1 MTLRLDVSFEFFPPA
16 AGPAEAGFW
25 TALDRLAPLE
35 PGFIS
40 LTYGAGGTTRE
51 RNDNILRTLLARG
64 CALPAG
70 HLTCVGASRAETD
83 TVAREWAAA
92 GLRRVVALRG
102 DMPGLNVPYAPHPDG
117 YRNAAE
123 MVTGLR
129 HISDFD
135 ISVAAYPE
143 RHPDSADLVS
153 DLDNLKRKFDAGADR
168 ELTQYLFDA
177 ETFLRFRDRARRAG
191 IVRSTHS
198 RSARLSSRFDANAS
212 ARVSSADCTAA
223 LASFAAR
230 PAAARSSLSSL
241 PRPRKTAVSG
251 LFFPRYRTRS
261 CCNASASAAA
271 STAASASCFR
281 DSSSLNDI
289 AVHSTKKGPA
299 RKGGP
304 LFQLRVSLCK

>member
-40 LTYGAGGTTRE
+40 LTYGAGGTTRA
-51 RNDNILRTLLARG
+51 RNDHILRALLARG
-64 CALPAG
+64 GALPAG
-70 HLTCVGASRAETD
+70 HLTCVGASCAETD
-83 TVAREWAAA
+83 AVAREWAAA

-102 DMPGLNVPYAPHPDG
+102 DMPGLNAPYVPHPDG

-123 MVTGLR
+123 LVAGLR
-129 HISDFD
+129 RISDFD

-168 ELTQYLFDA
+168 ALTQYFFDA

-191 IVRSTHS
+191 ITAPLVPGILPITDYAKISAF
-198 RSARLSSRFDANAS
+198 SARCGTSVPAWL
-212 ARVSSADCTAA
+212 
-223 LASFAAR
+223 AAR
-230 PAAARSSLSSL
+230 FEGLDSDPETRALVAATTASELCQRLIAEGITEFHFYTLNKAPLSLAVCRMLGLRPSL
-241 PRPRKTAVSG
+241 QE
-251 LFFPRYRTRS
+251 
-261 CCNASASAAA
+261 AA
-271 STAASASCFR
+271 
-281 DSSSLNDI
+281 
-289 AVHSTKKGPA
+289 
-299 RKGGP
+299 
-304 LFQLRVSLCK
+304 

>member
-51 RNDNILRTLLARG
+51 RNDHILRALLARG
-64 CALPAG
+64 RALPAG
-70 HLTCVGASRAETD
+70 HLTCVGASCAETD
-83 TVAREWAAA
+83 AVAREWAAA

-102 DMPGLNVPYAPHPDG
+102 DMPGLNAPYAPHPDG

-123 MVTGLR
+123 LVAGLR
-129 HISDFD
+129 RISDFD

-168 ELTQYLFDA
+168 ALTQYFFDA

-191 IVRSTHS
+191 ITAPLVPGILPITDYAKISAF
-198 RSARLSSRFDANAS
+198 SARCGTSVPAWL
-212 ARVSSADCTAA
+212 
-223 LASFAAR
+223 AAR
-230 PAAARSSLSSL
+230 FEGLDSDPETRALVAATTASELCQRLIAEGITAFHFYTLNKAPLSLAVCRMLGLRPSL
-241 PRPRKTAVSG
+241 QE
-251 LFFPRYRTRS
+251 
-261 CCNASASAAA
+261 AA
-271 STAASASCFR
+271 
-281 DSSSLNDI
+281 
-289 AVHSTKKGPA
+289 
-299 RKGGP
+299 
-304 LFQLRVSLCK
+304 

>member
-25 TALDRLAPLE
+25 TALDRLAPLD

-51 RNDNILRTLLARG
+51 RNDHILRALLARG
-64 CALPAG
+64 RAVPAG

-83 TVAREWAAA
+83 AVAREWAAA

-102 DMPGLNVPYAPHPDG
+102 DMPGLSAPYAPHPEG

-123 MVTGLR
+123 MVAGLR
-129 HISDFD
+129 RISDFD

-168 ELTQYLFDA
+168 ALSQYFFDA

-191 IVRSTHS
+191 IAAPLVPGILPITDFAKISAF
-198 RSARLSSRFDANAS
+198 SARCGTSVPAWL
-212 ARVSSADCTAA
+212 
-223 LASFAAR
+223 AAR
-230 PAAARSSLSSL
+230 FEGLDSDPETRALVAATTASELCQRLIAEGITAFHFYTLNKAPLSLAVCRMLGLRPSL
-241 PRPRKTAVSG
+241 QE
-251 LFFPRYRTRS
+251 
-261 CCNASASAAA
+261 AA
-271 STAASASCFR
+271 
-281 DSSSLNDI
+281 
-289 AVHSTKKGPA
+289 
-299 RKGGP
+299 
-304 LFQLRVSLCK
+304 